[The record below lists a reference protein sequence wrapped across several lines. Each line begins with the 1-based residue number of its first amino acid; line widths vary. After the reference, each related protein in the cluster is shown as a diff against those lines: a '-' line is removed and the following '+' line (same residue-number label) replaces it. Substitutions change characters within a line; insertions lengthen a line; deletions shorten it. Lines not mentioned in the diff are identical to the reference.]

1 MRLCD
6 ATVDE
11 AARLPDRTYT
21 ADQRVEAGRALDR
34 LGVPLVRAGR
44 PAHDETD
51 AEVVRRL
58 ADTLSAD
65 TVAVAPPDYEAV
77 EDALE
82 TKADIIDVFV
92 PVAGPR
98 LEAVFGGS
106 SEAALDA
113 AEDAVLRAREGGAT
127 AHLTLVDAFRA
138 EIPAIAGVF
147 GRLDCHIVLDDASGG
162 RTPPFV
168 AGFLR
173 TLADASADLTRA
185 GVRFRDD
192 VGCGTAN
199 AIVAAETGIDRVD
212 ASVAGVGMRA
222 GLAATEELVVATEAG
237 GGNTGVTT
245 EAAMPAFESVCSAL
259 GIQVGD
265 RKAILG
271 DAATVTAPTADD
283 VAPSA
288 FDPADFGG
296 D

>member
-82 TKADIIDVFV
+82 TEADIIDVFV

-98 LEAVFGGS
+98 LEAAFGGS

-127 AHLTLVDAFRA
+127 AHLTLIDAFRA

-147 GRLDCHIVLDDASGG
+147 GRFDCHIVLDDASGG

-212 ASVAGVGMRA
+212 ASVAGVGARA
-222 GLAATEELVVATEAG
+222 GLAATEELVVATAAG
-237 GGNTGVTT
+237 GGDAGVTT
-245 EAAMPAFESVCSAL
+245 EAAMPAFEAVCSAL
-259 GIQVGD
+259 DIQVGD

-271 DAATVTAPTADD
+271 DAATATAPTADD